1 MRWAIIS
8 EAYTSPLLII
18 SKIKYSKTHFLI
30 CTAILSFSYII
41 HSLKNKKYTTLHYK
55 VVYNYMKRK
64 IKRNKSDFYEV
75 NNAKR
80 YFLLKKPKKSIL
92 ELNLI
97 NPFTNYHL
105 NLIIL
110 SHLNFHYLSFLNF
123 LLNFLDLSHGHYL
136 KKQVYGHW
144 NIHKKLILSLSS

>member
-1 MRWAIIS
+1 MIS

-18 SKIKYSKTHFLI
+18 SKIRYSNTHFLI

-41 HSLKNKKYTTLHYK
+41 HSLKIKKYTTLHYK
-55 VVYNYMKRK
+55 VVYNYMERK

-80 YFLLKKPKKSIL
+80 YFLSFYQKSPRNQFL
-92 ELNLI
+92 SLDLI
-97 NPFTNYHL
+97 NHFTNYQL

-110 SHLNFHYLSFLNF
+110 N
-123 LLNFLDLSHGHYL
+123 LLNFRYQSYLSYLHRFIDLNLYQKNH
-136 KKQVYGHW
+136 
-144 NIHKKLILSLSS
+144 

>member
-1 MRWAIIS
+1 MIS

-55 VVYNYMKRK
+55 VVYNYMERK
-64 IKRNKSDFYEV
+64 IKRNKSDFLRSKQRE
-75 NNAKR
+75 AIFFI
-80 YFLLKKPKKSIL
+80 FLLKKPKKSIL

-97 NPFTNYHL
+97 NHFTNYHL

-110 SHLNFHYLSFLNF
+110 SHLNFSYLSFQNF
-123 LLNFLDLSHGHYL
+123 HLNFLDLSHSHYL
-136 KKQVYGHW
+136 KK
-144 NIHKKLILSLSS
+144 

>member
-55 VVYNYMKRK
+55 VVYNYIETK

-97 NPFTNYHL
+97 NHL
-105 NLIIL
+105 PTIT
-110 SHLNFHYLSFLNF
+110 ST
-123 LLNFLDLSHGHYL
+123 
-136 KKQVYGHW
+136 
-144 NIHKKLILSLSS
+144 SSSSATWTSAIWASRTSSSTSSIWVMVTTWRNRFMVIRIYTRS

>member
-1 MRWAIIS
+1 MIS

-18 SKIKYSKTHFLI
+18 SKIRYSNTHFLI

-41 HSLKNKKYTTLHYK
+41 HSLKIKKYTTLHYK
-55 VVYNYMKRK
+55 VVYNYMERK
-64 IKRNKSDFYEV
+64 IKRNKSDFLRSKQRE
-75 NNAKR
+75 AI
-80 YFLLKKPKKSIL
+80 FFIKKAQETNSWAQSNKS
-92 ELNLI
+92 
-97 NPFTNYHL
+97 FTNYHL

-110 SHLNFHYLSFLNF
+110 SHLNFSYQNYLSCLRR
-123 LLNFLDLSHGHYL
+123 FLDLSHGHYL

>member
-1 MRWAIIS
+1 MIS

-55 VVYNYMKRK
+55 VVYNYMERK
-64 IKRNKSDFYEV
+64 IKRNKSDFLRSKQRE
-75 NNAKR
+75 AIFFI
-80 YFLLKKPKKSIL
+80 FLLKKPKKSIL

-97 NPFTNYHL
+97 NHFTNYQL
-105 NLIIL
+105 NLII
-110 SHLNFHYLSFLNF
+110 HLIQSFRYQSFLSFH
-123 LLNFLDLSHGHYL
+123 LNFLDLSHSHYL
-136 KKQVYGHW
+136 KK
-144 NIHKKLILSLSS
+144 